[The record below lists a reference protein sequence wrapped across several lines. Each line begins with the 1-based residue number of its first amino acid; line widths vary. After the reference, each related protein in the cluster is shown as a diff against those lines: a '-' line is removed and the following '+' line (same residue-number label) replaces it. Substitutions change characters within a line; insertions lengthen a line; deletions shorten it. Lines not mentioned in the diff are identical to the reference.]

1 MFLFFKKRHSRL
13 FKTVF
18 GFAVLLAITTLLASA
33 TRADGATVLR
43 DGWKIQSSA
52 KISAGGEQIST
63 IGFSTNGWYP
73 TSVPKTVFA
82 ALVENGVYKDP
93 YFGMNLRSIP
103 GVEYK
108 IGSQFANQEMPQN
121 SPYA

>member
-1 MFLFFKKRHSRL
+1 MFL
-13 FKTVF
+13 KTI
-18 GFAVLLAITTLLASA
+18 LTIAIFLPILASVS
-33 TRADGATVLR
+33 RADGATVLR

-52 KISAGGEQIST
+52 QVSGGGEQIST
-63 IGFSTNGWYP
+63 IGFSTAGWYS

-103 GVEYK
+103 GIDYK
-108 IGSQFANQEMPQN
+108 VGGQF
-121 SPYA
+121 